1 MAACHPI
8 RVVFR
13 EAGHRRL
20 TQESGGVAAAYGASS
35 RAGWLGGIPPA
46 PPARKSACLRPRH
59 SCLPGTPRVLPP
71 ESAPRARPAVG
82 APVGRTL
89 AGRYDS
95 DEQRG
100 RDGQGCARE
109 PHNAGPLREA
119 FHKTRH
125 EASGV
130 DARDV
135 RGGKRIRVQGAQAV
149 FRQAILR
156 VKTRRSRARLLAAS
170 PVSRRCLALGKSAG
184 CKCGGYRG
192 RKLTAPHAKG
202 CGGKATHRP
211 PDVNL
216 RPRAG
221 TFRRNPSQT
230 ERTVT
235 PKSDATRTAHSPS
248 PD

>member
-1 MAACHPI
+1 M
-8 RVVFR
+8 
-13 EAGHRRL
+13 
-20 TQESGGVAAAYGASS
+20 
-35 RAGWLGGIPPA
+35 
-46 PPARKSACLRPRH
+46 
-59 SCLPGTPRVLPP
+59 
-71 ESAPRARPAVG
+71 
-82 APVGRTL
+82 
-89 AGRYDS
+89 
-95 DEQRG
+95 
-100 RDGQGCARE
+100 
-109 PHNAGPLREA
+109 
-119 FHKTRH
+119 
-125 EASGV
+125 

-156 VKTRRSRARLLAAS
+156 VKTRRSRTRLLAAS

-221 TFRRNPSQT
+221 TSATAIRGSMDSSPEIRRD
-230 ERTVT
+230 
-235 PKSDATRTAHSPS
+235 SDSTSPLTGLHQS
-248 PD
+248 

>member
-1 MAACHPI
+1 M
-8 RVVFR
+8 
-13 EAGHRRL
+13 
-20 TQESGGVAAAYGASS
+20 
-35 RAGWLGGIPPA
+35 
-46 PPARKSACLRPRH
+46 
-59 SCLPGTPRVLPP
+59 
-71 ESAPRARPAVG
+71 
-82 APVGRTL
+82 
-89 AGRYDS
+89 
-95 DEQRG
+95 
-100 RDGQGCARE
+100 
-109 PHNAGPLREA
+109 
-119 FHKTRH
+119 
-125 EASGV
+125 

-211 PDVNL
+211 PDVHL

-248 PD
+248 PDYISPSHPRLCHIINYLTIAYRHLAQGTTESRTQRIVLGGSSATYSPSDTPSARPEAQSRAFSSPPAPKDANGTRTS

>member
-1 MAACHPI
+1 M
-8 RVVFR
+8 
-13 EAGHRRL
+13 
-20 TQESGGVAAAYGASS
+20 
-35 RAGWLGGIPPA
+35 
-46 PPARKSACLRPRH
+46 
-59 SCLPGTPRVLPP
+59 
-71 ESAPRARPAVG
+71 
-82 APVGRTL
+82 
-89 AGRYDS
+89 
-95 DEQRG
+95 
-100 RDGQGCARE
+100 
-109 PHNAGPLREA
+109 
-119 FHKTRH
+119 
-125 EASGV
+125 

-184 CKCGGYRG
+184 CKCVGYRG

-248 PD
+248 PDYISPSHPRLATLSLFNEIKSHPPDSRPRHETEKGRPAKTGRPLLSYATRVRRSPARRAQPWRPCATA

>member
-1 MAACHPI
+1 M
-8 RVVFR
+8 
-13 EAGHRRL
+13 
-20 TQESGGVAAAYGASS
+20 
-35 RAGWLGGIPPA
+35 
-46 PPARKSACLRPRH
+46 
-59 SCLPGTPRVLPP
+59 
-71 ESAPRARPAVG
+71 
-82 APVGRTL
+82 
-89 AGRYDS
+89 
-95 DEQRG
+95 
-100 RDGQGCARE
+100 
-109 PHNAGPLREA
+109 
-119 FHKTRH
+119 
-125 EASGV
+125 

-184 CKCGGYRG
+184 CKCVGYRG

-248 PD
+248 PDYISPSHPRLCYIIRKLWLLRGCATFTLSEPRLVFQAAAEVFA

>member
-1 MAACHPI
+1 M
-8 RVVFR
+8 
-13 EAGHRRL
+13 
-20 TQESGGVAAAYGASS
+20 
-35 RAGWLGGIPPA
+35 
-46 PPARKSACLRPRH
+46 
-59 SCLPGTPRVLPP
+59 
-71 ESAPRARPAVG
+71 
-82 APVGRTL
+82 
-89 AGRYDS
+89 
-95 DEQRG
+95 
-100 RDGQGCARE
+100 
-109 PHNAGPLREA
+109 
-119 FHKTRH
+119 
-125 EASGV
+125 

-184 CKCGGYRG
+184 CECVGYRG

-211 PDVNL
+211 PDVHL

-248 PD
+248 PDYISPSHPRLCHIITFQRNKIAPKVFSGQISVSVQQRN

>member
-1 MAACHPI
+1 M
-8 RVVFR
+8 
-13 EAGHRRL
+13 
-20 TQESGGVAAAYGASS
+20 
-35 RAGWLGGIPPA
+35 
-46 PPARKSACLRPRH
+46 
-59 SCLPGTPRVLPP
+59 
-71 ESAPRARPAVG
+71 
-82 APVGRTL
+82 
-89 AGRYDS
+89 
-95 DEQRG
+95 
-100 RDGQGCARE
+100 
-109 PHNAGPLREA
+109 
-119 FHKTRH
+119 
-125 EASGV
+125 

-184 CKCGGYRG
+184 CKCVGYRG

-211 PDVNL
+211 PDVHL

-248 PD
+248 PDYISPSHPRLCHIITFQRNKIAPTQRNLRTPLVQLVLLTEHHSPHSKITSANGQIVLARH

>member
-1 MAACHPI
+1 M
-8 RVVFR
+8 
-13 EAGHRRL
+13 
-20 TQESGGVAAAYGASS
+20 
-35 RAGWLGGIPPA
+35 
-46 PPARKSACLRPRH
+46 
-59 SCLPGTPRVLPP
+59 
-71 ESAPRARPAVG
+71 
-82 APVGRTL
+82 
-89 AGRYDS
+89 
-95 DEQRG
+95 
-100 RDGQGCARE
+100 
-109 PHNAGPLREA
+109 
-119 FHKTRH
+119 
-125 EASGV
+125 

-184 CKCGGYRG
+184 CKCVGYRG

-248 PD
+248 PDYISPSHPRLATLSLFNEIKSHPCPTRLWPRARRTRRFVV

>member
-1 MAACHPI
+1 M
-8 RVVFR
+8 
-13 EAGHRRL
+13 
-20 TQESGGVAAAYGASS
+20 
-35 RAGWLGGIPPA
+35 
-46 PPARKSACLRPRH
+46 
-59 SCLPGTPRVLPP
+59 
-71 ESAPRARPAVG
+71 
-82 APVGRTL
+82 
-89 AGRYDS
+89 
-95 DEQRG
+95 
-100 RDGQGCARE
+100 
-109 PHNAGPLREA
+109 
-119 FHKTRH
+119 
-125 EASGV
+125 

-184 CKCGGYRG
+184 CKCVGYRG

-248 PD
+248 PDYISPSHPRLCHIIFFCGTYFPRASPTLCPHSRMDIRMDICYNSATGA

>member
-1 MAACHPI
+1 MC
-8 RVVFR
+8 
-13 EAGHRRL
+13 
-20 TQESGGVAAAYGASS
+20 
-35 RAGWLGGIPPA
+35 
-46 PPARKSACLRPRH
+46 
-59 SCLPGTPRVLPP
+59 
-71 ESAPRARPAVG
+71 
-82 APVGRTL
+82 
-89 AGRYDS
+89 
-95 DEQRG
+95 
-100 RDGQGCARE
+100 
-109 PHNAGPLREA
+109 EA

-248 PD
+248 PDYISPSHPRLCHIITFQRNKIAPVARIPDTHNSLNFGITRVCQLAE

>member
-1 MAACHPI
+1 M
-8 RVVFR
+8 
-13 EAGHRRL
+13 
-20 TQESGGVAAAYGASS
+20 
-35 RAGWLGGIPPA
+35 
-46 PPARKSACLRPRH
+46 
-59 SCLPGTPRVLPP
+59 
-71 ESAPRARPAVG
+71 
-82 APVGRTL
+82 
-89 AGRYDS
+89 
-95 DEQRG
+95 
-100 RDGQGCARE
+100 
-109 PHNAGPLREA
+109 
-119 FHKTRH
+119 
-125 EASGV
+125 

-248 PD
+248 PDYISPSHPRLCHIITFQRNKIAPNRLKCASSISKINGPRDGTRRPRPLNCGIQVSIYTTCAPLPRRWLVFHALETEIAHLARAGLGDR

>member
-1 MAACHPI
+1 M
-8 RVVFR
+8 
-13 EAGHRRL
+13 
-20 TQESGGVAAAYGASS
+20 
-35 RAGWLGGIPPA
+35 
-46 PPARKSACLRPRH
+46 
-59 SCLPGTPRVLPP
+59 
-71 ESAPRARPAVG
+71 
-82 APVGRTL
+82 
-89 AGRYDS
+89 
-95 DEQRG
+95 
-100 RDGQGCARE
+100 
-109 PHNAGPLREA
+109 
-119 FHKTRH
+119 
-125 EASGV
+125 

-135 RGGKRIRVQGAQAV
+135 RGGKRICVQGAQAV

-184 CKCGGYRG
+184 CKCVGYRG

-211 PDVNL
+211 PDVHL

-248 PD
+248 PDYISPSHPRLATLSLFNEIKSHPFGAVCVNDSCAVHGDMVNYLHQNLAAFRRRPTERKMT

>member
-1 MAACHPI
+1 M
-8 RVVFR
+8 
-13 EAGHRRL
+13 
-20 TQESGGVAAAYGASS
+20 
-35 RAGWLGGIPPA
+35 
-46 PPARKSACLRPRH
+46 
-59 SCLPGTPRVLPP
+59 
-71 ESAPRARPAVG
+71 
-82 APVGRTL
+82 
-89 AGRYDS
+89 
-95 DEQRG
+95 
-100 RDGQGCARE
+100 
-109 PHNAGPLREA
+109 
-119 FHKTRH
+119 
-125 EASGV
+125 

-211 PDVNL
+211 PDVHL

-248 PD
+248 PDYISPRHPRLCHIITFQRNKIAPTPETRPNQPRRGVNRGISIDTTSANASKGG

>member
-1 MAACHPI
+1 M
-8 RVVFR
+8 
-13 EAGHRRL
+13 
-20 TQESGGVAAAYGASS
+20 
-35 RAGWLGGIPPA
+35 
-46 PPARKSACLRPRH
+46 
-59 SCLPGTPRVLPP
+59 
-71 ESAPRARPAVG
+71 
-82 APVGRTL
+82 
-89 AGRYDS
+89 
-95 DEQRG
+95 
-100 RDGQGCARE
+100 
-109 PHNAGPLREA
+109 
-119 FHKTRH
+119 
-125 EASGV
+125 

-184 CKCGGYRG
+184 CKCVGYRG

-211 PDVNL
+211 PDVHL

-235 PKSDATRTAHSPS
+235 PKSDATRTAHSPHWTTSVLVIPDFTTLSLFNEIKSHPWGSALHLGPSRS
-248 PD
+248 PPGANAHSS

>member
-1 MAACHPI
+1 M
-8 RVVFR
+8 
-13 EAGHRRL
+13 
-20 TQESGGVAAAYGASS
+20 
-35 RAGWLGGIPPA
+35 
-46 PPARKSACLRPRH
+46 
-59 SCLPGTPRVLPP
+59 
-71 ESAPRARPAVG
+71 
-82 APVGRTL
+82 
-89 AGRYDS
+89 
-95 DEQRG
+95 
-100 RDGQGCARE
+100 
-109 PHNAGPLREA
+109 
-119 FHKTRH
+119 
-125 EASGV
+125 
-130 DARDV
+130 
-135 RGGKRIRVQGAQAV
+135 QGAQAV

-184 CKCGGYRG
+184 CKCVGYRG

-211 PDVNL
+211 PDVHL

-248 PD
+248 PDYISPSHPRLCHIIQKLWLLRGCATFTLSEPRLVFQAATFCALRCGPPCHNGKTRGKMTDYGFRGNAGSSSSAIKLRIYFWNPSLLLDTA

>member
-1 MAACHPI
+1 M
-8 RVVFR
+8 
-13 EAGHRRL
+13 
-20 TQESGGVAAAYGASS
+20 
-35 RAGWLGGIPPA
+35 
-46 PPARKSACLRPRH
+46 
-59 SCLPGTPRVLPP
+59 
-71 ESAPRARPAVG
+71 
-82 APVGRTL
+82 
-89 AGRYDS
+89 
-95 DEQRG
+95 
-100 RDGQGCARE
+100 
-109 PHNAGPLREA
+109 
-119 FHKTRH
+119 
-125 EASGV
+125 

-184 CKCGGYRG
+184 CTCGGYRG

-248 PD
+248 PDYISPSHPRLCHIITFQRNKIAPEPDKSTVSAQGP

>member
-1 MAACHPI
+1 M
-8 RVVFR
+8 
-13 EAGHRRL
+13 
-20 TQESGGVAAAYGASS
+20 
-35 RAGWLGGIPPA
+35 
-46 PPARKSACLRPRH
+46 
-59 SCLPGTPRVLPP
+59 
-71 ESAPRARPAVG
+71 
-82 APVGRTL
+82 
-89 AGRYDS
+89 
-95 DEQRG
+95 
-100 RDGQGCARE
+100 
-109 PHNAGPLREA
+109 
-119 FHKTRH
+119 
-125 EASGV
+125 

-184 CKCGGYRG
+184 CKCVGYRG

-211 PDVNL
+211 PDVHL

-248 PD
+248 PDYISPSHPRLATLSLFNEIKSHPLLASIDFFTIIPLRVTRGLWYDTNIAEEVYSLSTPILRL